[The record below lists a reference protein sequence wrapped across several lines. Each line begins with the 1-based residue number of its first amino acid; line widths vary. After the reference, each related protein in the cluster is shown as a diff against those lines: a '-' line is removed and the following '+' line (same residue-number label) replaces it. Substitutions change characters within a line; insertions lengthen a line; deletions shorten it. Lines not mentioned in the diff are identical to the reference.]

1 MLQSMGSQRVGHD
14 WVTKQKQHITMG
26 FPGGLVSKESTCNAG
41 DPGSIPGLGRT
52 PGEGNGNP
60 LQYSCWKIPRTEEP
74 GRLQSLGRIRH
85 DLGTK
90 QQTME
95 STCLTGG
102 LAGRGVWGRMDT
114 RVCMA
119 EFLLCHLKLS
129 RCSLAMLLLFSHGGV
144 SDPL

>member
-1 MLQSMGSQRVGHD
+1 MAKNL
-14 WVTKQKQHITMG
+14 
-26 FPGGLVSKESTCNAG
+26 LANAG
-41 DPGSIPGLGRT
+41 DIGSIPGSEKS

-102 LAGRGVWGRMDT
+102 LAGSTHRYRRLSEEHSWNQHLWKGREEKAAALGLSQLYADFTAELFCVGTRG
-114 RVCMA
+114 
-119 EFLLCHLKLS
+119 LS
-129 RCSLAMLLLFSHGGV
+129 LSTAMISTFG
-144 SDPL
+144 